1 MISKKLKFFYNSKEW
16 LQLSD
21 HIRKTNFHICHD
33 CGKPNSKEVHHIQ
46 QVTESNVM
54 DPNITLNPDNLV
66 LLCNDCHNRRHNRFK
81 RTLTPAQQRT
91 ITFDDAG
98 NVIALHDNNKPYS

>member
-1 MISKKLKFFYNSKEW
+1 MISKKLKFFYNSKDW

-21 HIRKTNFHICHD
+21 HIRKTSFHICHD

-46 QVTESNVM
+46 PVTESNVM

-81 RTLTPAQQRT
+81 HTLTPAQQRT

-98 NVIALHDNNKPYS
+98 NVIALHDNNKPSS